1 MPIIFFGLL
10 LVTSMLWAG
19 NFVAGKYMVDH
30 ASALTLTDLRWMIA
44 VVFLLPLVW
53 AKEKRL
59 LPDKRSLLYLF
70 LMGLTGVVLFNIFM
84 FLALERTS
92 SNNAGLLSALNPVAI
107 ATASF
112 LLLGEKMSVRKVLGM
127 VISIVGV
134 LVVISKGEWA
144 RIIQFELN
152 HGDLFM
158 LAAVASWGAYSVAG
172 RKAMEYTSALMS
184 TLWSGIFGVFIL
196 FPFNLP
202 TFRIA
207 DGDASFWIAVLY
219 VSIGATVVAML
230 FWNLG
235 VQKVGGTKSGM
246 FLNFNPIFTA
256 IFAYFLLG
264 ETMSMTQ
271 LLGSG
276 LVIGGVLLFTLQSS
290 EKTVAIELKKRS
302 AS

>member
-207 DGDASFWIAVLY
+207 DADASFWIAVLY